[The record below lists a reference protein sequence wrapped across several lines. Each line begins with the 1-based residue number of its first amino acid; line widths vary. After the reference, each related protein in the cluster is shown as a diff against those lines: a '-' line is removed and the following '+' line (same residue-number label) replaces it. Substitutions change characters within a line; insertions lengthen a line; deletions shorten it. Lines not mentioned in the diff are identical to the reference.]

1 VSSSKTAKMTAV
13 GDKTGVSVQVCA
25 ITPFDNA
32 TRYTVA
38 NASANKSTLLFD
50 GTDLNYLARV
60 LYAEASGSGAETD
73 EGVREKEKLAIIN
86 VMYNRINVIGFD
98 PNDWTHGKFTTFKG
112 VASAVKTTASGHLS
126 GVQFA
131 SVVGTDG
138 TGTPK
143 FKAVD
148 GRGYEAL
155 KKADC
160 ADYNECFDAIRKFL
174 AAGPDAALDF
184 DNFRA
189 AGSGTTP
196 AGQTVIG
203 GNRFWKMK

>member
-1 VSSSKTAKMTAV
+1 MTAV
-13 GDKTGVSVQVCA
+13 NDKTGVSVKVCSIA
-25 ITPFDNA
+25 PFDGA
-32 TRYTVA
+32 MRYQVA
-38 NASANKSTLLFD
+38 NASANKATLQFD

-60 LYAEASGSGAETD
+60 LYAEASGSGAEKD
-73 EGVREKEKLAIIN
+73 AGVRGREKLAIIN
-86 VMYNRINVIGFD
+86 VMYNRINVAGFD
-98 PNDWTHGKFTTFKG
+98 PNDWMHGKFTTFKG

-131 SVVGTDG
+131 SVVGADG

-143 FKAVD
+143 FKAVE
-148 GRGYEAL
+148 GRGYETL

-174 AAGPDAALDF
+174 AAGPDATLDF

-189 AGSGTTP
+189 AGSGTAP